1 MNIRNIIFITIFLA
15 VAIVQTNGQHVVRR
29 LGALLEFG
37 GNDRALLEVGGDDSS
52 FSMMPVATDAAAGA
66 SGSMSMM
73 HMITDAAAGA
83 SDNKNTEAH
92 ATTETPR
99 AIYMHHSKSPKG
111 RKSGRSSKSINSLT
125 GK

>member
-1 MNIRNIIFITIFLA
+1 MNILAFIFITLFLA
-15 VAIVQTNGQHVVRR
+15 VAILQTNGQLVVQKR
-29 LGALLEFG
+29 LRARPEFS
-37 GNDRALLEVGGDDSS
+37 GDDSS
-52 FSMMPVATDAAAGA
+52 FLMMPVATDAAAGA
-66 SGSMSMM
+66 SGNMLMM
-73 HMITDAAAGA
+73 HMVIDAAAGA